1 MNKKV
6 KKIFLSLDLEYSL
19 FGIKTNEPSYK
30 LIYYLNKDMNISFQR
45 DQDIDII
52 ENNQY
57 IYLSKYIYYDSYNE
71 QDWILVSNQS
81 KVHKHNDSNLGIF
94 SNESYTLSYLIPE
107 YKMFNYILKIDGK
120 LEEKDKISKI
130 KNISI
135 VNMVSKINK
144 SLIKNK
150 DKLIF

>member
-1 MNKKV
+1 MNKQV
-6 KKIFLSLDLEYSL
+6 KKVLLSLDLEYSL

-30 LIYYLNKDMNISFQR
+30 LAYYLNKDMNITFQR
-45 DQDIDII
+45 DQDIDILDK
-52 ENNQY
+52 NQY
-57 IYLSKYIYYDSYNE
+57 IYLARYIYYDSYHE
-71 QDWILVSNQS
+71 QDWTLVSNQS
-81 KVHKHNDSNLGIF
+81 KIYKHNDFNLGIF
-94 SNESYTLSYLIPE
+94 SNQSYTLSYLIPE

-120 LEEKDKISKI
+120 LEKKDKISKI

-135 VNMVSKINK
+135 INMISKINK

>member
-1 MNKKV
+1 MINFKKV
-6 KKIFLSLDLEYSL
+6 LETESKYWNKGLYTKSHNQHANHKL
-19 FGIKTNEPSYK
+19 MEFGY
-30 LIYYLNKDMNISFQR
+30 
-45 DQDIDII
+45 
-52 ENNQY
+52 
-57 IYLSKYIYYDSYNE
+57 KYIYYDSNNE
-71 QDWILVSNQS
+71 QEWILVSNQS
-81 KVHKHNDSNLGIF
+81 KVDKYNDSNLGIF

-120 LEEKDKISKI
+120 LEEKDKILKI
-130 KNISI
+130 KNIPI